1 MSWIEEHEHR
11 MTQGER
17 GEVAVDP
24 VQRLRAYLR
33 SESLNHHAKG
43 LNATG
48 KIQKER
54 CFAAHHGLENA
65 RAWMEANL

>member
-1 MSWIEEHEHR
+1 MSWIDEEAHR
-11 MTQGER
+11 MTQG
-17 GEVAVDP
+17 GGDDTAVDP

-43 LNATG
+43 LNASG

-54 CFAAHHGLENA
+54 CFAAHHALEKV
-65 RAWMEANL
+65 RTWMEANL